1 MFKIHQF
8 TFNPFSEHTY
18 VIYDQDSKDGIVIDP
33 GMLQPYEQEEF
44 DRYVDSEG
52 IRLGIV
58 VNTHMHVD
66 HCLGNNY
73 VAQKYGTKV
82 AAAAAEF
89 PLGRNADTQARF
101 FGLGL
106 QGYDTEADTALTDGQ
121 QLSVGHGSLEVI
133 AVPGHSPGGIA
144 LYCRE
149 GGWLVCGD
157 TLFEGSVGR
166 TDLPGGDHG
175 TLLRNIRTRLM
186 TLPDDTVVYPGH
198 GPSTTIGRERA
209 SNPFLR

>member
-1 MFKIHQF
+1 MLKIHQF

-18 VIYDQDSKDGIVIDP
+18 IIYDQDSKDGIVIDP
-33 GMLQPYEQEEF
+33 GILQPCEQEEF
-44 DRYVDSEG
+44 DRYVASQG
-52 IRLGIV
+52 IRLGMV

-73 VAQKYGTKV
+73 VARKYGAKV
-82 AAAAAEF
+82 AAAASEF
-89 PLGRNADTQARF
+89 SFGRNADTQARF

-106 QGYDTEADTALTDGQ
+106 QGYGTEADTAIADGQ
-121 QLSVGHGSLEVI
+121 ILPVGNGSLEVI

-149 GGWLVCGD
+149 GGWLVSGD
-157 TLFEGSVGR
+157 TLFDGSVGR

-175 TLLRNIRTRLM
+175 TLLRSIRTRLM